1 MVSSDDVVRCL
12 TNKFLSLC
20 CAEVVE
26 AAAVVILVSLVLVV
40 VVVVTAV
47 ELAVADSPSN
57 DAVKDDD
64 WLEDDPV
71 FTRLLVPCG
80 GFGNIGDADGC
91 GIFNDLQQQHKHKLQ
106 T

>member
-1 MVSSDDVVRCL
+1 MVVSSDDVVRYL

-40 VVVVTAV
+40 LVVVTAV

-64 WLEDDPV
+64 
-71 FTRLLVPCG
+71 
-80 GFGNIGDADGC
+80 
-91 GIFNDLQQQHKHKLQ
+91 
-106 T
+106 